1 LTIAE
6 LLILL
11 QELHSNVPQYQFQ
24 ILFERPAFFAHIQPN
39 LRGLLR
45 RNIMTAE
52 NQTIG
57 DIMLSLSAFPC
68 MKESATVQEA
78 ILQLRSFC
86 PMGSAVPCGFSEL
99 MVVDE
104 KGGLVGRVTHQGIL
118 RVLFSSLF
126 HSVDNKN
133 FENQTDEFSDLATL
147 LDGVMLKEGAHHLNA
162 SLSKV
167 VERGIKVL
175 PATYDLIHAMSVMV
189 ICKETSLPVEE
200 NGKLVGVVRLAEVFG
215 ALGDQLMAKNCK

>member
-1 LTIAE
+1 
-6 LLILL
+6 
-11 QELHSNVPQYQFQ
+11 
-24 ILFERPAFFAHIQPN
+24 
-39 LRGLLR
+39 
-45 RNIMTAE
+45 MTATT
-52 NQTIG
+52 QTVG
-57 DIMLSLSAFPC
+57 DIMMPLFAFPC

-86 PMGSAVPCGFSEL
+86 PMGSTVPCGFSEL

-126 HSVDNKN
+126 HGVDIKN
-133 FENQTDEFSDLATL
+133 FTGKTAEFSDLTTL
-147 LDGVMLKEGAHHLNA
+147 LNGIMLKEGGHHLNS
-162 SLSKV
+162 SLSAV